1 MESTLKIKVKCKDY
15 KLGYTWVIF
24 ENWTK
29 DQLAKYINSEK
40 VIEIRIIKNNQIS
53 Q

>member
-1 MESTLKIKVKCKDY
+1 MKPTLKIKVKWKDS
-15 KLGYTWVIF
+15 KLGYTWVTF

-40 VIEIRIIKNNQIS
+40 VIEIRIIKNNQIL